1 MYYLDQDIDVAVSF
15 PTSATDRTVTYK
27 VKEIGSSGAVYNRF
41 AGNCFIPKGQTA
53 HTFHLNDIIEDWKY
67 KNDLSGTK
75 TVVPPVNWIGKW
87 KVTITI
93 GNIDYSSE
101 VIDVAMI
108 YRYPNRKKTVAPEL
122 NNFYEAGNGIIIRQ
136 GVPSTNNSE
145 DYKCIPHIPYIQSD
159 TFIFSAFIDFQYA
172 GGTLVPGIS
181 SDADILGTTKITFTD
196 NYGVVNLS
204 LKQWF
209 AGLDFRSVPERDLN
223 LFTGEEVDWFGT
235 VAEVDVCPAKY
246 YLLWQ
251 DRYGS
256 MQSQPFTG
264 TETYSEAVTQ
274 TISMDYKGHKNLIG
288 VDVQPKWKLNSG
300 WISEE
305 LYPYYES
312 MFTSPYIKLY
322 VTDNTTTLDR
332 GLMIDVC
339 LTDSEYTE
347 KTFKN
352 QGKKMFN
359 LEVNIEQNKQQNIK
373 Y

>member
-1 MYYLDQDIDVAVSF
+1 MDHLDQYIDVTVSV
-15 PTSATDRTVTYK
+15 PTSSNDRRVTYK
-27 VKEIGSSGAVYNRF
+27 VKETGSSGVVYNRF
-41 AGNCFIPKGQTA
+41 AGNCFIPKGQTE

-67 KNDLSGTK
+67 KNDLSDTK

-108 YRYPNRKKTVAPEL
+108 YRYPNRKKVVAPEL
-122 NNFYEAGNGIIIRQ
+122 NGFYEVGSYTIIRQ
-136 GVPSTNNSE
+136 GVPSSNIDSG
-145 DYKCIPHIPYIQSD
+145 YKCIPRIPYIQSD
-159 TFIFSAFIDFQYA
+159 NFVFSVFIDFQYT

-181 SDADILGTTKITFTD
+181 SDSDIFGDTQITFNN

-209 AGLDFRSVPERDLN
+209 AGLDFRSVPERGLE
-223 LFTGEEVDWFGT
+223 LFIMEETDWFGT

-264 TETYSEAVTQ
+264 TETYSEDVTQ
-274 TISMDYKGHKNLIG
+274 TMSMDYKGDKNLIG
-288 VDVQPKWKLNSG
+288 VDVQPKWKLNSD

-312 MFTSPYIKLY
+312 IFTSPYLKLY
-322 VTDNTTTLDR
+322 ITDNTTTLDR

-359 LEVNIEQNKQQNIK
+359 LEVNLSQNKQQNIK

>member
-1 MYYLDQDIDVAVSF
+1 MYYLDQDIDVTVSF
-15 PTSATDRTVTYK
+15 PTSATDRMVTYK
-27 VKEIGSSGAVYNRF
+27 VKETVSSGVVYNRF
-41 AGNCFIPKGQTA
+41 VGNCFIPKGQTA
-53 HTFHLNDIIEDWKY
+53 HTFHLNDIIEDWKE
-67 KNDLSGTK
+67 KNDLNIK

-101 VIDVAMI
+101 DIDVAMI
-108 YRYPNRKKTVAPEL
+108 YRYPNRKKVVAPEL
-122 NNFYEAGNGIIIRQ
+122 NGFYEEGSYAIIRQ
-136 GVPSTNNSE
+136 GAPSTNNYE

-159 TFIFSAFIDFQYA
+159 NFVFSVFIDFQYP

-181 SDADILGTTKITFTD
+181 SNSDIFGDTQITFTD

-209 AGLDFRSVPERDLN
+209 AGLDFRSVPERGLE
-223 LFTGEEVDWFGT
+223 LFIREETDWFGT
-235 VAEVDVCPAKY
+235 VAEVDLCPAKY

-264 TETYSEAVTQ
+264 TETYSEDVTQ
-274 TISMDYKGHKNLIG
+274 TISMDYKGNKNLIG
-288 VDVQPKWKLNSG
+288 VDVQPKWKLNSD
-300 WISEE
+300 WISTE

-312 MFTSPYIKLY
+312 MFTSPYLKLY
-322 VTDNTTTLDR
+322 ITDNTTTLDS

-359 LEVNIEQNKQQNIK
+359 LEVNLSQNKQQNIK